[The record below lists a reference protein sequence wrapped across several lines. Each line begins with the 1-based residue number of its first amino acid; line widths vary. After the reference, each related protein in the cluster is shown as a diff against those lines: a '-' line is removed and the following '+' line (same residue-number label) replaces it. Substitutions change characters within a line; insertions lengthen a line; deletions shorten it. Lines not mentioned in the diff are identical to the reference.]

1 LTWAT
6 LAVLAA
12 LAGAIWIGRR
22 WERVTTRAET
32 ERQRRGIQK
41 LVNKVRKDVAE
52 YNDTELDDGLRDPAR
67 TRAGRG

>member
-1 LTWAT
+1 LTWTT

-22 WERVTTRAET
+22 WERETTRAET
-32 ERQRRGIQK
+32 ERQRRGIQT

-52 YNDTELDDGLRDPAR
+52 YDDTELDAGLRDPAR
-67 TRAGRG
+67 TRPGRG